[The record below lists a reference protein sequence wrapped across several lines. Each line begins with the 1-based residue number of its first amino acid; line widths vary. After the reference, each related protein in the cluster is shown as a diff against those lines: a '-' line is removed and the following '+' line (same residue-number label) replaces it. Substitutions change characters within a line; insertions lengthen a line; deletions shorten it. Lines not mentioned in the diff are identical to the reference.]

1 MDWTRAIEINR
12 AALTR
17 IVATLAALLAAQ
29 GEGPRLPLP
38 VYQLIA
44 RVLNPAESAVRRLI
58 VIAARGL
65 AVPAPRLR
73 PMPKGLVIERKT
85 LGRSSFQLFDTRKHY
100 GDPDDAPIPI
110 SGPRIRSVEALSP
123 REMFLAQFAKSSHGP
138 PDGFSSA
145 TETQRVRRRLDV
157 LKSALDHLPRQAKRM
172 ARWITRRAMMKNPS
186 FTSPLRPG
194 PPPGRRS
201 RYRNQSGDE
210 IDLVLSE
217 CHALAWHALQPDT
230 S

>member
-1 MDWTRAIEINR
+1 MDWARAIEINR

-17 IVATLAALLAAQ
+17 IIAALVSLLAAR
-29 GEGPRLPLP
+29 GEGPRLPLH

-44 RVLNPAESAVRRLI
+44 RVLYPAESAVRRLI

-65 AVPAPRLR
+65 AVSAPRLR

-85 LGRSSFQLFDTRKHY
+85 QDRVSFQLFDTRKHFD
-100 GDPDDAPIPI
+100 DPDDAPIAI
-110 SGPRIRSVEALSP
+110 TGPRIRSIDALSP
-123 REMFLAQFAKSSHGP
+123 RELFLAQFVRPPDA

-145 TETQRVRRRLDV
+145 AETERIRHRLDV
-157 LKSALDHLPRQAKRM
+157 LKSALDHLPREARRM
-172 ARWITRRAMMKNPS
+172 ARWITRRAMMKNPP

-201 RYRNQSGDE
+201 RPGHE
-210 IDLVLSE
+210 IDQVLNE
-217 CHALAWHALQPDT
+217 CHALAWQALRPDT